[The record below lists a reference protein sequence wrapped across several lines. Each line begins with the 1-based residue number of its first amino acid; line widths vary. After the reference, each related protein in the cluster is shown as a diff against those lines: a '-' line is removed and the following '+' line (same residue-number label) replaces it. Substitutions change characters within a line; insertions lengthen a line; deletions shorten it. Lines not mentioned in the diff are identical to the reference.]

1 METSQGKIM
10 TKLFRKPELLAPAG
24 DMERLIA
31 AVRYGADAVYLGG
44 TVFGMRAGPANF
56 TDSELHD
63 AAAYAHSHNVKV
75 YLTCNILPRN
85 DELELLP
92 DFLRNAVSAG
102 ADALIISDLG
112 VLEYAKKYAPG
123 VEIHISTQSGIV
135 NYAAAN
141 AFYNLGAKRAV
152 TARELSM
159 EEIRTLRKNIP
170 EDMDIEC
177 FVHGAMCVSFSG
189 RCLISNY
196 LVNRDANRG
205 ECAQPCRWNYRLVE
219 EKRPGQYF
227 PVGEDEGG
235 TYILNSKDMC
245 MIEHIPEMID
255 AGITSFKIEGRAKS
269 AYYVAVVTNAYRM
282 AIDAYCENPT
292 NDFKVDEWIL
302 EEMRKV
308 SYRDYCTGFFY
319 DDPSQNAQ
327 VSYKGGYNREWD
339 VMAVVE
345 KWEDGVAYCSQ
356 RNRFF
361 EGDELE
367 CMVAGQKPFTV
378 NALNLKNEEGE
389 SIESTNHPM
398 MNFTFSCETPLQSQT
413 ILRKQREEN
422 QRVII

>member
-1 METSQGKIM
+1 MNKVI
-10 TKLFRKPELLAPAG
+10 RKPELLAPAG
-24 DMERLIA
+24 DMERLEA

-56 TDSELHD
+56 TDEELHK
-63 AAAYAHSHNVKV
+63 AVEYAHSHGVKV
-75 YLTCNILPRN
+75 YLTCNVLPRN
-85 DELELLP
+85 DELEQLP
-92 DFLRNAVSAG
+92 SFLQNAVSAG
-102 ADALIISDLG
+102 VDALIISDLG
-112 VLEYAKKYAPG
+112 VLEYAKKYAPDT
-123 VEIHISTQSGIV
+123 EIHISTQSGIV

-141 AFYNLGAKRAV
+141 AFYNLGAKRVV
-152 TARELSM
+152 TARELKMS
-159 EEIRTLRKNIP
+159 EIRSLRDNIP
-170 EDMDIEC
+170 DDMDIEC

-282 AIDAYCENPT
+282 AIDAYFENPT
-292 NDFKVDEWIL
+292 PDFKPEQWIL
-302 EEMRKV
+302 DEMHKV

-319 DDPSQNAQ
+319 DDPSDNAQ
-327 VSYKGGYNREWD
+327 ISYKGGYNREWD

-345 KWEDGVAYCSQ
+345 KWENGVAYCSQ

-367 CMVAGQKPFTV
+367 CMAAGKKPFTIK
-378 NALNLKNEEGE
+378 ALNLRNEEGE
-389 SIESTNHPM
+389 AIDSTRHPM
-398 MNFTFSCETPLQSQT
+398 MNFTFECETPLEGQML
-413 ILRKQREEN
+413 LRKQREEKE
-422 QRVII
+422 RVII

>member
-1 METSQGKIM
+1 MGNLLK
-10 TKLFRKPELLAPAG
+10 KPELLAPAG
-24 DMERLIA
+24 DMERLEA

-56 TDSELHD
+56 TDEELHG
-63 AAAYAHSHNVKV
+63 AVEFAHSHGVKV
-75 YLTCNILPRN
+75 YLTCNVLPRN
-85 DELELLP
+85 AELEKLP
-92 DFLRNAVSAG
+92 DFLKNAQSAG
-102 ADALIISDLG
+102 VDALIISDLG

-123 VEIHISTQSGIV
+123 TEIHISTQSGIV
-135 NYAAAN
+135 NYAAAK
-141 AFYNLGAKRAV
+141 AFYDLGARRVV

-159 EEIRTLRKNIP
+159 KEISELRDNIP
-170 EDMDIEC
+170 SDMDIEC

-245 MIEHIPEMID
+245 MIEHIPEMIK

-282 AIDAYCENPT
+282 AIDAYFENPT
-292 NDFKVDEWIL
+292 DDYKPEQWIL
-302 EEMRKV
+302 DEMVKV

-319 DDPSQNAQ
+319 DDPSEDAQ
-327 VSYKGGYNREWD
+327 ISYKGGYNREWD

-345 KWEDGVAYCSQ
+345 KWEKGIAYCSQ

-367 CMVAGQKPFTV
+367 CMVAGKKPFTV
-378 NALNLKNEEGE
+378 KAQNLRNADGE
-389 SIESTNHPM
+389 PIDSTRHPM
-398 MNFTFSCETPLQSQT
+398 MNFTFECETPLESQT
-413 ILRKQREEN
+413 LLRKQREEKD
-422 QRVII
+422 RVII

>member
-1 METSQGKIM
+1 MNVKNSKII
-10 TKLFRKPELLAPAG
+10 KPELLAPAG

-56 TDSELHD
+56 TDSELHK
-63 AAAYAHSHNVKV
+63 AVEYAHNHGVKV
-75 YLTCNILPRN
+75 YLTCNVLPRSN
-85 DELELLP
+85 ELEELP
-92 DFLRNAVSAG
+92 SFLINAKEAG
-102 ADALIISDLG
+102 VDAFIISDLG

-123 VEIHISTQSGIV
+123 VEIHISTQTGIV
-135 NYAAAN
+135 NYAAAL
-141 AFYNLGAKRAV
+141 AFYKMGAKRVV

-159 EEIRTLRKNIP
+159 DEIRMLRSNIP

-196 LVNRDANRG
+196 LVNRDANKG

-245 MIEHIPEMID
+245 MIEHIPEMIK

-269 AYYVAVVTNAYRM
+269 AYYVAVVTNAYRK
-282 AIDAYCENPT
+282 AIDAYMENPSD
-292 NDFKVDEWIL
+292 DFMPEKWIVDEMTKI
-302 EEMRKV
+302 

-319 DDPSQNAQ
+319 GDPSDDAQ
-327 VSYKGGYNREWD
+327 ISYKGGYNREWD
-339 VMAVVE
+339 VMAIAE
-345 KWEDGVAYCSQ
+345 KQENGIVYCSQ

-361 EGDELE
+361 EGDTLE
-367 CMVAGQKPFTV
+367 VMEVGKKPYTVVAK
-378 NALNLKNEEGE
+378 NLRNEDGE
-389 SIESTNHPM
+389 AIESTNHPM
-398 MNFTFSCETPLQSQT
+398 MKFTFECDLPIEDNA
-413 ILRKQREEN
+413 ILRKQREEAG
-422 QRVII
+422 RVII

>member
-1 METSQGKIM
+1 MNKNIKKT
-10 TKLFRKPELLAPAG
+10 ELLAPAG
-24 DMERLIA
+24 DMERLEA

-56 TDSELHD
+56 TDEELHK
-63 AAAYAHSHNVKV
+63 AVAFAHGHGVKV
-75 YLTCNILPRN
+75 YLTCNILPRSN
-85 DELELLP
+85 ELELLP
-92 DFLRNAVSAG
+92 DFLINAKQAG
-102 ADALIISDLG
+102 VDAFIISDLG
-112 VLEYAKKYAPG
+112 VLEYAKKYAPE
-123 VEIHISTQSGIV
+123 VEIHISTQCGIV

-141 AFYNLGAKRAV
+141 AFYQLGAKRVV

-159 EEIRTLRKNIP
+159 NEIRTMRENIP

-282 AIDAYCENPT
+282 AIDAYFDNPT
-292 NDFKVDEWIL
+292 KDFKPEQWIL
-302 EEMRKV
+302 DEMRKV

-327 VSYKGGYNREWD
+327 ISYKGGYNREWD

-345 KWEDGVAYCSQ
+345 KWENGVAYCTQ

-361 EGDELE
+361 EGDVLE
-367 CMVAGQKPFTV
+367 CMIAGKKPFSVT
-378 NALNLKNEEGE
+378 AKNMKDAEGE
-389 SIESTNHPM
+389 SIDCTRHPM
-398 MNFTFSCETPLQSQT
+398 MNFTFECATPLEPQT
-413 ILRKQREEN
+413 LLRKQREGID
-422 QRVII
+422 RVII